1 MNLFENTCSILLYF
15 FPLFLF
21 PLSVFRYHP
30 PIFQYGV
37 ENTKKNQKK
46 KLHFDKI
53 VILNVKGLSDRL
65 KTLNS
70 LT

>member
-1 MNLFENTCSILLYF
+1 MNLFENTCSIVF

-30 PIFQYGV
+30 PIFQYGA

-53 VILNVKGLSDRL
+53 IILNMKELSDVVSKLLIR
-65 KTLNS
+65 
-70 LT
+70 